1 MGFYAFLTVAT
12 AAITALAWLIW
23 RKTRNP
29 GFLIGI
35 AALYYWS
42 LYGAWSIVTDQL
54 GGDSGMRYH
63 YLYKKMFAVYLD
75 GDYLMSLMLYT
86 LFVLVVELS
95 ILLVARKA
103 DSVNHVPRPIEIS
116 HPIIIVVGLLAA
128 AGSYLFI
135 RDGLQAAALM
145 NKAAYHVTR
154 GLSRDEVV
162 PFYTLHQ
169 LLNRVALYP
178 AVIGIAV
185 WFSGSSP
192 RLIRARRTPWVLPLY
207 FALCAWMFAFAMVLG
222 NKNDLL
228 VPGITGVLF
237 YVANSERPNYGGLVV
252 LGCAGLIGLWMID
265 LLRGTPFPQFLQ
277 AVQNLDFDRL
287 QEAVAEG
294 SASNEAFGAHFSMY
308 GSLIYDVAPTW
319 GSSIVSLLASAVPR
333 VFWPD
338 RPDEIYVYYADQ
350 VNAVAGQGLRDPP
363 RNRLVPELRR
373 CGHLDRGD
381 DPRRRV
387 GDVCQRIPPRQRCP
401 EPPTLSAGR
410 ALSLHVCRLCA
421 RHRPRGARGLQ
432 GSDGRSIPHTGVCAV
447 RRLSLLVDTPNPS
460 GTAAGSARAASPV
473 SSRLMIAQR
482 GMTTID
488 AMPLAD

>member
-350 VNAVAGQGLRDPP
+350 VNAVAGQGYAIHHATGWYLNFGVAGILIGAMILGVVWATCANAYLHASAVRS
-363 RNRLVPELRR
+363 RLLYLLAVLSPCTFAAYVPDIVRAGPEVYKGVTVEAFLIPAFVLYVASLSWSTRR
-373 CGHLDRGD
+373 TR
-381 DPRRRV
+381 
-387 GDVCQRIPPRQRCP
+387 
-401 EPPTLSAGR
+401 R
-410 ALSLHVCRLCA
+410 ALPQALPAPLHPC
-421 RHRPRGARGLQ
+421 P
-432 GSDGRSIPHTGVCAV
+432 
-447 RRLSLLVDTPNPS
+447 
-460 GTAAGSARAASPV
+460 
-473 SSRLMIAQR
+473 
-482 GMTTID
+482 
-488 AMPLAD
+488 ADS